1 MTNVLVRTEDCGLPP
16 DYSGKVR
23 DIFDLGDRL
32 IIVATD
38 RVSAYDSVL
47 PTPVP
52 GKGVVLTQMTIGW
65 YEHFAGRVRTHFM
78 SSDVSEYPGR
88 YRDRMELSGRSMLV
102 RKADRFDV
110 ECVVRGYLSGS
121 GWREY
126 RTTGKICGVPLS
138 AGLRESDRLERPIF
152 TPSTKAETGHDEN
165 ITFEKMKEI
174 VPGAAAEKLS
184 ELSLMI
190 YSEARDYAEKRGI
203 ILADTKFEFGELGG
217 EIILIDELLSPDSSR
232 FWPRDSYA
240 PGGPQA
246 SFDKQFVRDYLDGIG
261 WDHAP
266 PAPGLPEDVV
276 KKTADRYKEACT
288 RLFPLRQLE
297 NYL

>member
-1 MTNVLVRTEDCGLPP
+1 MAKVLVRTEDYGLRP
-16 DYSGKVR
+16 DSSGKVR

-38 RVSAYDSVL
+38 RVSAYDAVL

-52 GKGVVLTQMTIGW
+52 GKGVILTQMTIGW
-65 YEHFAGRVRTHFM
+65 YEHFAGTVKTHYIT
-78 SSDVSEYPGR
+78 SDVSEYPGR
-88 YRDRMELSGRSMLV
+88 YRGRSELAGRSMLV

-126 RTTGKICGVPLS
+126 RKTGEICGVPLPS
-138 AGLRESDRLERPIF
+138 GLRESDRLERPIF

-165 ITFEKMKEI
+165 IAFEKMKEI
-174 VPGAAAEKLS
+174 VPAAAAEKLS

-203 ILADTKFEFGELGG
+203 ILADTKFEFGELDG

-240 PGGPQA
+240 PGGAQA

-261 WDHAP
+261 WDHTP
-266 PAPGLPEDVV
+266 PAPALPEDVV
-276 KKTADRYKEACT
+276 RRTADRYKEACT
-288 RLFPLRQLE
+288 RLFPLSQLE